1 MRTILSLIKLV
12 RAAKPYAPM
21 IAAVAS
27 GLAMIASKDY
37 SEGLSTIF
45 QALSLVFG
53 GATAASLQKAA
64 TRSAPGR
71 S

>member
-1 MRTILSLIKLV
+1 MKTIVSIIKLV
-12 RAAKPYAPM
+12 KAAKPYAPT

-27 GLAMIASKDY
+27 GVAMIASKNY

-53 GATAASLQKAA
+53 GAAAASIQRQAA
-64 TRSAPGR
+64 RSAAE
-71 S
+71 

>member
-1 MRTILSLIKLV
+1 MRTILSIIKLV
-12 RAAKPYAPM
+12 KAAKPYAPM

-27 GLAMIASKDY
+27 GLAMIASKNY

-53 GATAASLQKAA
+53 GATAASLHNAA
-64 TRSAPGR
+64 TKPAPGR
-71 S
+71 A